1 MVELLPPPGLA
12 GAARSSPS
20 LPSAWRLGKIVLL
33 AAAAAGGSSATGLA
47 CNSAGPTFH
56 DQEPSGSSLH
66 HGYVGDGSAAACAA
80 WCCQFDGCAAWS
92 LRTDP
97 PVPGANPGCAGL
109 KPGQKCCLGWPRGRA
124 LVPQPKGGTV
134 SGLIASKSQDTKP
147 PAGFKPSPY
156 LPPLLVFENGTRVE
170 TAEAWAERRSEVWR
184 LAQTTFLGTVPD
196 VAPPLTAH
204 SVLNTTVAGD
214 GVNCTFIELTF
225 DTSKGGGGVPSV
237 SFPIEIIHP
246 TFPAAGDAGAKG
258 RPLFLTQWNHRQWA
272 LAGVAR
278 GYVGVI
284 YPGSDAKDIA
294 PAFQKAYPNHSMAL
308 IAARAFVGSRSL
320 DYLLSP
326 HFSSSV
332 VKVNTL
338 QVALT
343 GHSRNGKQS
352 LTFAAL
358 DERVTATVGSSP
370 GVPIASPYHFSSEN
384 YYGESPRTGGVTC
397 KGAKWWLCSSL
408 QYDGHPEN
416 MPMDGHGVLGLCAP
430 RACAIATAH
439 ADSCDYTFAGEM
451 NIKEASTVRCTSGR
465 QSVSVGGQ

>member
-1 MVELLPPPGLA
+1 MSS
-12 GAARSSPS
+12 SSP
-20 LPSAWRLGKIVLL
+20 RLGQRCGRASVMMLMAL
-33 AAAAAGGSSATGLA
+33 TAAATSSTSSA
-47 CNSAGPTFH
+47 SARGPSQGIT
-56 DQEPSGSSLH
+56 
-66 HGYVGDGSAAACAA
+66 AAER
-80 WCCQFDGCAAWS
+80 F
-92 LRTDP
+92 R
-97 PVPGANPGCAGL
+97 
-109 KPGQKCCLGWPRGRA
+109 
-124 LVPQPKGGTV
+124 
-134 SGLIASKSQDTKP
+134 
-147 PAGFKPSPY
+147 PSPY
-156 LPPLLVFENGTRVE
+156 LPPLLRFENGTRVE
-170 TAEAWAERRSEVWR
+170 TADSWGERRGEVWR

-196 VAPPLTAH
+196 EVPPLTSH
-204 SVLNTTVAGD
+204 SVLNTSVAGD

-225 DTSKGGGGVPSV
+225 DTSKGGGGVPAV

-246 TFPAAGDAGAKG
+246 TFAATGDARATG

-284 YPGSDAKDIA
+284 YPGSDAKDVA
-294 PAFQKAYPNHSMAL
+294 PAFQKAYANYSMAL

-332 VKVNTL
+332 VRVNTK

-352 LTFAAL
+352 LIFAAM
-358 DERVTATVGSSP
+358 DVRVTATVGSSP
-370 GVPIASPYHFSSEN
+370 GVPIASPYRFSSEN
-384 YYGESPRTGGVTC
+384 FYGESPRTGRVTC
-397 KGAKWWLCSSL
+397 RGPKWWLCTSL

-451 NIKEASTVRCTSGR
+451 NIKEASTVRLDL
-465 QSVSVGGQ
+465 SVSLRR

>member
-1 MVELLPPPGLA
+1 MLA
-12 GAARSSPS
+12 
-20 LPSAWRLGKIVLL
+20 VLVQ
-33 AAAAAGGSSATGLA
+33 AAAAASTSA
-47 CNSAGPTFH
+47 S
-56 DQEPSGSSLH
+56 
-66 HGYVGDGSAAACAA
+66 VAAK
-80 WCCQFDGCAAWS
+80 
-92 LRTDP
+92 
-97 PVPGANPGCAGL
+97 V
-109 KPGQKCCLGWPRGRA
+109 
-124 LVPQPKGGTV
+124 
-134 SGLIASKSQDTKP
+134 
-147 PAGFKPSPY
+147 AGFKPSPY
-156 LPPLLVFENGTRVE
+156 LPPLLVFENGTRVNTVE
-170 TAEAWAERRSEVWR
+170 SWAERRNEVWQ

-196 VAPPLTAH
+196 EAPPLSSHT
-204 SVLNTTVAGD
+204 VLNTSVAGD
-214 GVNCTFIELTF
+214 GVNCTFVQLTF
-225 DTSKGGGGVPSV
+225 DTSNGGGGVPAV

-246 TFPAAGDAGAKG
+246 TFDATGEAGATG

-284 YPGSDAKDIA
+284 YPGSDAKDAA
-294 PAFQKAYPNHSMAL
+294 PAFQEAYPNHSMAL

-320 DYLLSP
+320 DYVLSP

-332 VKVNTL
+332 VRINSQ

-352 LTFAAL
+352 LTFAAM

-384 YYGESPRTGGVTC
+384 YYGESPRTGHVTC
-397 KGAKWWLCSSL
+397 KGPKWWLCSSL

-439 ADSCDYTFAGEM
+439 ADNCDYTFAGEM
-451 NIKEASTVRCTSGR
+451 NIKEALTVPASSKILLIANESFFWTVSMLCLHAIRCTSCLEPSKTCETYTATASITASTTSPPTLIGSTR
-465 QSVSVGGQ
+465 RLGSRLAITPRSTKR